1 MSSAG
6 HRNARIDALRF
17 LFSLIIVLHHTRYL
31 LGYEHAIFAGGSLAV
46 EFFFFVSGYLMMAS
60 AVRAGKKAS
69 LPADCGTGTAPGKE
83 TALSTETA
91 LGTETAPGTET
102 ALSKETALGT
112 ETAQFLRR
120 KIAGIL
126 PEFVTAWFVGFF
138 FISAVRHYG
147 PRAMAGLF
155 VRDFFELTLVKMSGL
170 FVGGFDG
177 VIWYVSAMFLV
188 MAVLY
193 PLIRRFPDFFPK
205 IGAPLMALFL
215 LGYLCQSQGSPRDP
229 AVWLGL
235 CFKGIIRTAADLC
248 IGIVCWQIAEKIR
261 RTDWTMAGRILLTLL
276 EPACYLAA
284 IWYMYTRLPSK
295 QDYFFLMLFAA
306 AVTLSFADVPG
317 AARAGGGRTGRVTS
331 WLARYS
337 TALYFSHLYYATNLN
352 RILPADLGSAQRVA
366 VYLACAM
373 GTALGVMYF
382 AAFLR
387 AHKRGMIRAFVKSK

>member
-1 MSSAG
+1 
-6 HRNARIDALRF
+6 
-17 LFSLIIVLHHTRYL
+17 
-31 LGYEHAIFAGGSLAV
+31 
-46 EFFFFVSGYLMMAS
+46 
-60 AVRAGKKAS
+60 
-69 LPADCGTGTAPGKE
+69 
-83 TALSTETA
+83 
-91 LGTETAPGTET
+91 
-102 ALSKETALGT
+102 
-112 ETAQFLRR
+112 
-120 KIAGIL
+120 
-126 PEFVTAWFVGFF
+126 
-138 FISAVRHYG
+138 
-147 PRAMAGLF
+147 
-155 VRDFFELTLVKMSGL
+155 
-170 FVGGFDG
+170 
-177 VIWYVSAMFLV
+177 
-188 MAVLY
+188 
-193 PLIRRFPDFFPK
+193 
-205 IGAPLMALFL
+205 
-215 LGYLCQSQGSPRDP
+215 
-229 AVWLGL
+229 
-235 CFKGIIRTAADLC
+235 
-248 IGIVCWQIAEKIR
+248 
-261 RTDWTMAGRILLTLL
+261 MAGRILLTLL

>member
-1 MSSAG
+1 MTAG
-6 HRNARIDALRF
+6 
-17 LFSLIIVLHHTRYL
+17 
-31 LGYEHAIFAGGSLAV
+31 
-46 EFFFFVSGYLMMAS
+46 
-60 AVRAGKKAS
+60 
-69 LPADCGTGTAPGKE
+69 
-83 TALSTETA
+83 
-91 LGTETAPGTET
+91 
-102 ALSKETALGT
+102 
-112 ETAQFLRR
+112 
-120 KIAGIL
+120 
-126 PEFVTAWFVGFF
+126 FVGFF
-138 FISAVRHYG
+138 FISAVRYYG
-147 PRAMAGLF
+147 PHEMARLF

-205 IGAPLMALFL
+205 IGAPLTALFL

-235 CFKGIIRTAADLC
+235 CFKGIVRTAADLC
-248 IGIVCWQIAEKIR
+248 VGIVCWQIAEKIR
-261 RTDWTMAGRILLTLL
+261 RTDWTAAGRILLTLL

-284 IWYMYTRLPSK
+284 VWYMYTRLPSK

-317 AARAGGGRTGRVTS
+317 AARRLPAEENAAARTAAPASAALCAAGEGMPGRQRVAARTGGRAERVTS

-387 AHKRGMIRAFVKSK
+387 AHKRGMIRAFVKSR